1 MSAMLC
7 NFEADVATVLVEPVP
22 FATMYV
28 TRTKQ
33 AHIEF
38 LMQAADWKSCR
49 HRATSGTQLAE
60 LEHRR
65 TLEQAALREAALRS
79 ELDRGPERF

>member
-1 MSAMLC
+1 MLC
-7 NFEADVATVLVEPVP
+7 NFEADVDTALVEPVP

-28 TRTKQ
+28 TLTKQ

-49 HRATSGTQLAE
+49 HRATSRAQFAE

-65 TLEQAALREAALRS
+65 TLEQAALREEALRS
-79 ELDRGPERF
+79 ELDGEPERF